1 MTQAYASDV
10 TVTTTAVDL
19 VTIVAG
25 MASVTSYVQNRGPEV
40 VAVAFTS
47 VNSAPAGG
55 YVMLPVG
62 QSITGSAAHI
72 WTKALNN
79 SATISIGVS

>member
-10 TVTTTAVDL
+10 TVTTTATDL

-40 VAVAFTS
+40 VGVAFTS

-62 QSITGSAAHI
+62 ESLSGSAAHI
-72 WTKALNN
+72 WVKALNN
-79 SATISIGVS
+79 SATLSIGVS

>member
-10 TVTTTAVDL
+10 TVTTTATDL

-25 MASVTSYVQNRGPEV
+25 MASVTSYVQNRGPETI
-40 VAVAFTS
+40 AVAFTS

-62 QSITGSAAHI
+62 QSVTGSAAHI
-72 WTKALNN
+72 WAKAING
-79 SATISIGVS
+79 SATVSIGVS